1 MKKILV
7 VFFMMLAFV
16 SCKKEPKQSVE
27 KEIKIEKE
35 IKKEAEWASL
45 FDGKTLDGWHVYNG
59 GDINSHWAVEDGAMV
74 FDGSGDEIEYN
85 IVTDKEYTDFKLSI
99 EWKISE
105 GGNSGIMWGV
115 NEDAKYGHPYDSGPE
130 IQVLDDEKHGDGKY
144 PNHKAGSL
152 YDMIT
157 PPDNV
162 AKPVGEWN
170 VCEILINH
178 KTNEGKV
185 WLNGTLTAEF
195 PVQGEKWDSMVEN
208 SKFKGWEAFGKY
220 STGKICLQDH
230 GNIVSFRNIKIQEL

>member
-1 MKKILV
+1 MKKYILV
-7 VFFMMLAFV
+7 ILVIATFV
-16 SCKKEPKQSVE
+16 SCKKESKKSVE
-27 KEIKIEKE
+27 KEIKKE
-35 IKKEAEWASL
+35 VEWVSL
-45 FDGKTLDGWHVYNG
+45 FDGKTLNGWHVYNG
-59 GDINSHWAVEDGAMV
+59 GDINNHWSVEDGAMV
-74 FDGSGDEIEYN
+74 FGGREEGTESN

-115 NEDAKYGHPYDSGPE
+115 VEDEKYGQPYLTGPE
-130 IQVLDDEKHGDGKY
+130 IQVLDNDKHSDGQY
-144 PNHKAGSL
+144 PNHQAGAL

-157 PPDNV
+157 PPDDV

-185 WLNGTLTAEF
+185 WLNGILTAEF
-195 PVQGEKWDSMVEN
+195 PVQGEEWDTMVEN
-208 SKFKGWEAFGKY
+208 SKFKGWEVFGKY
-220 STGKICLQDH
+220 PTGKICLQDH